1 MPIFPRSPTFDSA
14 EDAAVL
20 HDGVRDAITL
30 PVVQEEFD
38 VGKRV
43 VDTGVVHVRTRTHQH
58 EETVRMPVER
68 EDVIVERVTIGRA
81 IDAPLD
87 VRQEGDVTI
96 VPVHEEVIVVQR
108 QLMLKEELHI
118 RRRVSTAEATQ
129 PVVLRRQEVSVER
142 EPIGGISP
150 PH

>member
-1 MPIFPRSPTFDSA
+1 MPIFPRSPTFDA
-14 EDAAVL
+14 DAPRGDL
-20 HDGVRDAITL
+20 RGAITL
-30 PVVQEEFD
+30 PVVQEEID
-38 VGKRV
+38 VATRS
-43 VDTGVVHVRTRTHQH
+43 VDTGVVRVRTHTTEH
-58 EETVRMPVER
+58 EETVRVPVER

-81 IDAPLD
+81 VDAPLD
-87 VRQEGDVTI
+87 VRVEGDVTI

-129 PVVLRRQEVSVER
+129 PVVLRRQDVHVER
-142 EPIGGISP
+142 EPIGDASP